1 MIHRM
6 AVKYGWAIAIWLALA
21 GAALGAEL
29 KPPDARRPLA
39 RFELKDLKGKRVS
52 SRDLKG
58 KVAVISF
65 WATWCTPCKQELSAL
80 DSFRKKYKGRD
91 LTVLA
96 IATDGPET
104 LSVVRSVARRK
115 RWGLTVLTDKDGAV
129 NSLLNPRGTIP
140 YSVFVDRRGRIAYV
154 HAGYKSGDEAKYKE
168 VLKSLLAEARP

>member
-1 MIHRM
+1 MTHRI
-6 AVKYGWAIAIWLALA
+6 AVKYGWVTMVWLALA
-21 GAALGAEL
+21 GAALAAEL
-29 KPPDARRPLA
+29 TPPDARRPLA

-52 SRDLKG
+52 SRDLDG

-80 DSFRKKYKGRD
+80 DSFRKQYKSQG

-104 LSVVRSVARRK
+104 LSLVRSTARRK
-115 RWGLTVLTDKDGAV
+115 RWRLTVLTDTDGAV
-129 NSLLNPRGTIP
+129 NSLLNPRGTVP

-154 HAGYKSGDEAKYKE
+154 HAGYKSGDEVKYKK